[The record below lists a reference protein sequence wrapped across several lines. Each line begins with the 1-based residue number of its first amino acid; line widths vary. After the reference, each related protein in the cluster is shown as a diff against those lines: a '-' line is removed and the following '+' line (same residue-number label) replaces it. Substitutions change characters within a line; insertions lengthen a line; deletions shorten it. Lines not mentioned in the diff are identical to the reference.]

1 MDPTFMRTFSN
12 TKSSNRAAPSDSNEA
27 GFTLIETSIA
37 LVVMMV
43 AGLAVSSLFFYSIRF
58 NSGASDRAVALSIGQ
73 QQMERLRKT
82 PLTDTAFTDGTTTQ
96 TVTIGGLKY
105 TVSTTIC
112 STSTCDGSSSLKRIT
127 ISVTPVAAS
136 STWSKAPVTLI
147 SKRAILSLGPNY

>member
-1 MDPTFMRTFSN
+1 MRTLSN
-12 TKSSNRAAPSDSNEA
+12 TNSSDRAAPSDSSEA

-43 AGLAVSSLFFYSIRF
+43 AGLAVSSLFVYSIRF
-58 NSGASDRAVALSIGQ
+58 NSGANDRAVALSIGQ

-82 PLTDTAFTDGTTTQ
+82 PLSDTAFTDGTTTQ
-96 TVTIGGLKY
+96 TVISGGLSY

-112 STSTCDGSSSLKRIT
+112 STSTCGGSSSLKLIT

-136 STWSKAPVTLI
+136 STWSRAPVTLI